1 MAVAQITAVI
11 EVQFLV
17 WELPHAS
24 GTAIKKKKKEKKCKV
39 KTNSHFHFMEDYF
52 VVIATTLHSL
62 EVLSQ

>member
-24 GTAIKKKKKEKKCKV
+24 GTAIKKKKKKRKEI
-39 KTNSHFHFMEDYF
+39 N
-52 VVIATTLHSL
+52 
-62 EVLSQ
+62 VLSFHGSTYYVSIH

>member
-24 GTAIKKKKKEKKCKV
+24 GTAIKKKKKEKKLMYLV
-39 KTNSHFHFMEDYF
+39 FME
-52 VVIATTLHSL
+52 
-62 EVLSQ
+62 VLIM

>member
-24 GTAIKKKKKEKKCKV
+24 GTAIKKKRRKEKKLMYLV
-39 KTNSHFHFMEDYF
+39 FME
-52 VVIATTLHSL
+52 
-62 EVLSQ
+62 VLIM